1 MMQHFDERSWCRD
14 YEQIKQNVL
23 AKRARGTLCQPE
35 DVRELGVLV
44 AVLEKGL
51 ASMQA
56 APMSFEV
63 TQSGGCSLLL
73 SSALHAMCCDSLLF
87 SASNTDCVSHID
99 SSPHLAT
106 LSLSPFSAHP
116 RLDHSQLHTPT
127 PQNSSYILSH
137 MPRPF
142 QSSLAARSSRKISRS
157 KLDS

>member
-73 SSALHAMCCDSLLF
+73 LSALHATHRVSFLF
-87 SASNTDCVSHID
+87 SASNTDYMSHID
-99 SSPHLAT
+99 SSPLLAT
-106 LSLSPFSAHP
+106 LSLSPFSPHP
-116 RLDHSQLHTPT
+116 RLAHSQPHTAIS
-127 PQNSSYILSH
+127 QNSLSH
-137 MPRPF
+137 MPRPS
-142 QSSLAARSSRKISRS
+142 QSSLVARSSRRISKS
-157 KLDS
+157 SWGS